1 MKRLLTRT
9 LSVLLCLSLILGLGG
24 RWTIPLPT
32 EAASIDVGSNPRP
45 KIDIAVNVPS
55 DYPGTFLDFKEEL
68 AQKLIDQGVDIS
80 DFRITN
86 TAVTIDT
93 TDLNGWYVYDHYY
106 NKATYDNL
114 KLSAEQQLKQPF
126 RQADNTH
133 TTGVQT

>member
-68 AQKLIDQGVDIS
+68 AQKLIPYYQYGGNDRHHRPERLV
-80 DFRITN
+80 RIRP
-86 TAVTIDT
+86 
-93 TDLNGWYVYDHYY
+93 L
-106 NKATYDNL
+106 L
-114 KLSAEQQLKQPF
+114 
-126 RQADNTH
+126 
-133 TTGVQT
+133 